1 MSETEGER
9 AQCQEG
15 GREGENRQQE
25 GSAATVASPLIVFF
39 VFSFAVGAHPDIS
52 HHRRLDV
59 RHAQLEQLGGA
70 LHGPRLHPA
79 SVAKVVVVEGGATN
93 AAGQN

>member
-1 MSETEGER
+1 MCLSIAIAILTKL
-9 AQCQEG
+9 QCVNAFAPLL
-15 GREGENRQQE
+15 RL
-25 GSAATVASPLIVFF
+25 VSPY
-39 VFSFAVGAHPDIS
+39 FAVRAHPDIS